1 MANEKFNVYTLETV
15 NNNSPSYVHWS
26 EGLKMYIQK
35 GDVTIT
41 LDEEEIKQVV
51 AALPRTIGGTY

>member
-1 MANEKFNVYTLETV
+1 MANEKFSVYTLETID
-15 NNNSPSYVHWS
+15 NNSPSYVHWS

-35 GDVTIT
+35 GGTTMI
-41 LDEEEIKQVV
+41 LEEDEIKQIV